1 MEAMRN
7 QIRMAS
13 IYKSYKSYR
22 SYKPYR
28 PYRPYP
34 IILLSAWQAP

>member
-28 PYRPYP
+28 PYP

>member
-13 IYKSYKSYR
+13 IYKSYRSYRSYR
-22 SYKPYR
+22 SYK

>member
-13 IYKSYKSYR
+13 IYKSYKPYR
-22 SYKPYR
+22 PYKPHR

-34 IILLSAWQAP
+34 IILLSAWQAQ